1 MPFSPPT
8 YAVWVNSLWFLSL
21 AISLTCALLATLLQ
35 QWARRYVK
43 ITQPRY
49 SPEKRA
55 RIRAFFSEGVD
66 KLHLP
71 WAVEALPI
79 LLHLSLFLFFAG
91 LLVYLYNVH
100 QTVFSATA
108 WWIGLC
114 MAIYVCITFM
124 PIFRHDSPYYA
135 PLSSSAWCLVSG
147 TLFLL
152 FRTLLNSPLLKY
164 SFRVRFSKLKDHYG
178 RWFLQGLGKITEET
192 ARKPSSEMDGRLLT
206 WTFNSLDEDIEL
218 ERFFS
223 SIPGFCSSTLVED
236 PLDTFIRPNED
247 KLLWA
252 LIGLMDRT
260 SASHLV
266 PNRVK
271 QRRSA
276 ICVKALDAA
285 SLPLNEEIFHR
296 IFSEE
301 WNGLL
306 SSVELGLFLKRRVGP
321 NEPYAASYAQSAI
334 SIIISREQV
343 RDNHWFELTTGH
355 LGISRPV
362 LRNYLAHGD
371 SVLLANCIH
380 TTRYLIGIYS
390 REGWVHTPGSRS
402 KTLESVTKFDI
413 RRTLPELQQAFCD
426 LWNETVHK
434 AQNPETFHI
443 PPICLLALRHL
454 RNAYISLHQDTDAA
468 PTAFSAYTDID
479 DPILDEPSSYP
490 LCKIDGHRHRPPV
503 DPTPC
508 ITNLTVTAT
517 EDAVAVPAALS
528 AVLSPTMIVAT
539 DTSSPG
545 PDVLRPSPPSAP
557 NPSGT
562 STNSVPLCLP
572 PTIPILVPSYPLSP
586 GSHLPDTPT
595 DSAPRIHGVIAD
607 AGDITDTSTIFSIA
621 NFVSPSIVPDAPS
634 FPTPAL
640 SGVSPTNPQLNFPI
654 STDPST
660 SATALSVIAP
670 QATSI
675 SDPQLSTVTTIDGH
689 NAYNLTT
696 HTKPLTRPDMASL
709 PTCDIATE
717 PEPRY
722 HDLGP
727 ISKGTGGL
735 GSTTDFP

>member
-1 MPFSPPT
+1 
-8 YAVWVNSLWFLSL
+8 
-21 AISLTCALLATLLQ
+21 
-35 QWARRYVK
+35 
-43 ITQPRY
+43 
-49 SPEKRA
+49 
-55 RIRAFFSEGVD
+55 
-66 KLHLP
+66 
-71 WAVEALPI
+71 
-79 LLHLSLFLFFAG
+79 
-91 LLVYLYNVH
+91 
-100 QTVFSATA
+100 
-108 WWIGLC
+108 
-114 MAIYVCITFM
+114 MAIYACITFM

-135 PLSSSAWCLVSG
+135 PLSSSAWYLVSG

-152 FRTLLNSPLLKY
+152 FRTLLNSPLLNY
-164 SFRVRFSKLKDHYG
+164 SSRVRFSELKDHYG

-266 PNRVK
+266 PSRVK

-285 SLPLNEEIFHR
+285 SLPLNEEIFDR

-306 SSVELGLFLKRRVGP
+306 SSVELGLFLRRRRVGP

-343 RDNHWFELTTGH
+343 RDNRWFELTTGH

-380 TTRYLIGIYS
+380 TTRYLIDIYS
-390 REGWVHTPGSRS
+390 SEGWVHAPGSRS

-413 RRTLPELQQAFCD
+413 LRTLPELQHSFCD

-490 LCKIDGHRHRPPV
+490 LCRIDGHRHHPPV
-503 DPTPC
+503 ASTPRV
-508 ITNLTVTAT
+508 TNLTATAT
-517 EDAVAVPAALS
+517 EDAIAFPAALS
-528 AVLSPTMIVAT
+528 AVLSPTMVVAT
-539 DTSSPG
+539 DPSSAG
-545 PDVLRPSPPSAP
+545 PDVQRSSSSSALSPSATP
-557 NPSGT
+557 A
-562 STNSVPLCLP
+562 NSVPLGLQ
-572 PTIPILVPSYPLSP
+572 PTIPTAVPSYSLSP
-586 GSHLPDTPT
+586 ESYLPDTST
-595 DSAPRIHGVIAD
+595 DSAARIHGVISGAD
-607 AGDITDTSTIFSIA
+607 GITDTSIIFPVA
-621 NFVSPSIVPDAPS
+621 KTVSPSLVPSAPS
-634 FPTPAL
+634 FPTPSL
-640 SGVSPTNPQLNFPI
+640 FGVFPTNPQSNLP
-654 STDPST
+654 TPTYPST
-660 SATALSVIAP
+660 SATTLSVIVP
-670 QATSI
+670 QANSI
-675 SDPQLSTVTTIDGH
+675 SDPQLTTVATIGTH
-689 NAYNLTT
+689 NNAYDPTT
-696 HTKPLTRPDMASL
+696 PATRLTRPDTGSL
-709 PTCDIATE
+709 STCGITTE
-717 PEPRY
+717 PAPRY

-727 ISKGTGGL
+727 FSQGTGGL
-735 GSTTDFP
+735 GTATDTPRRPGNM

>member
-1 MPFSPPT
+1 
-8 YAVWVNSLWFLSL
+8 
-21 AISLTCALLATLLQ
+21 
-35 QWARRYVK
+35 
-43 ITQPRY
+43 
-49 SPEKRA
+49 
-55 RIRAFFSEGVD
+55 
-66 KLHLP
+66 
-71 WAVEALPI
+71 
-79 LLHLSLFLFFAG
+79 
-91 LLVYLYNVH
+91 
-100 QTVFSATA
+100 
-108 WWIGLC
+108 
-114 MAIYVCITFM
+114 M

-135 PLSSSAWCLVSG
+135 PLSASAWFLVSG

-152 FRTLLNSPLLKY
+152 FRTLLNSPLLNY
-164 SFRVRFSKLKDHYG
+164 SSRVRFSKLKDHYG
-178 RWFLQGLGKITEET
+178 RWFLQGLRKITEET
-192 ARKPSSEMDGRLLT
+192 ARRPSPEMDGRLLT

-285 SLPLNEEIFHR
+285 SLPLNEEIFDR

-306 SSVELGLFLKRRVGP
+306 SSVELGLFLRRRVDP

-343 RDNHWFELTTGH
+343 RDNHWFELATGH

-371 SVLLANCIH
+371 SVMLANCIR

-390 REGWVHTPGSRS
+390 KKGWVHTPGSRS

-434 AQNPETFHI
+434 AQDPQTLHI

-454 RNAYISLHQDTDAA
+454 RNAYINLHQDTDAA

-479 DPILDEPSSYP
+479 DPILDEPLSYP
-490 LCKIDGHRHRPPV
+490 LCKIDSHHHRLPV
-503 DPTPC
+503 DSTLG
-508 ITNLTVTAT
+508 ITNPTAT
-517 EDAVAVPAALS
+517 AIEDAAAVPATPS
-528 AVLSPTMIVAT
+528 AVIYPTMVVAT
-539 DTSSPG
+539 DSSSAET
-545 PDVLRPSPPSAP
+545 DVPRPSSPSAP

-562 STNSVPLCLP
+562 STKSMPLEPQL
-572 PTIPILVPSYPLSP
+572 TIPIVFPSYPLSFE
-586 GSHLPDTPT
+586 SHLL
-595 DSAPRIHGVIAD
+595 DSDLAPRVHGV
-607 AGDITDTSTIFSIA
+607 TPST
-621 NFVSPSIVPDAPS
+621 PSLL
-634 FPTPAL
+634 TPAL
-640 SGVSPTNPQLNFPI
+640 SDVFPTNLQSNFP
-654 STDPST
+654 TPTYPPS
-660 SATALSVIAP
+660 SATTSSAIAP
-670 QATSI
+670 QVTST
-675 SDPQLSTVTTIDGH
+675 SDPQLLITATIDAH
-689 NAYNLTT
+689 NNACNLTIPAN
-696 HTKPLTRPDMASL
+696 PLTRPDLASL
-709 PTCDIATE
+709 PIYGVATE
-717 PEPRY
+717 PAPRY
-722 HDLGP
+722 HDVSP
-727 ISKGTGGL
+727 ISQGTDESG
-735 GSTTDFP
+735 TATDSL